1 MTGGGVSPRWVGI
14 SLWPMALA
22 LCCDVAF
29 SSGTYLPYSGFTEQN
44 ELHTATRFWCRSCG
58 LSHDCLR
65 YSVDYSVEFTADLFR
80 LYYVVLGLLAQLG
93 RLTEL
98 GVLHYVRLRFVSVWL

>member
-1 MTGGGVSPRWVGI
+1 
-14 SLWPMALA
+14 MALE

-80 LYYVVLGLLAQLG
+80 LYYVVVGLLAQLG

-98 GVLHYVRLRFVSVWL
+98 GVLHYVRPAIRFCLVVRIMGGCFRILSLNSA